1 MADGILFIINWYW
14 TQKIVEKR
22 KTRGSAREV
31 QEKVQEEVQEAEI
44 GSRNVKLILIRKQTK
59 CVCVFVLC
67 INLAYSALLI

>member
-14 TQKIVEKR
+14 TQKIVDTEGS
-22 KTRGSAREV
+22 TRGSAR
-31 QEKVQEEVQEAEI
+31 EVQEAEI